1 MIYKYILTIVPVALS
16 VIVHAIVISIL
27 LRRLVRYKEDEV
39 FRIWPPVRD
48 LTWLTVWL
56 IMAHIVEIGIW
67 AAYYLFG
74 HAMPDVQS
82 AIYFSSVTYTTV
94 GYGDLVLPEGWRLI
108 GGIEALTGILMCG
121 LSTGFFFAIVNRM
134 YQIRHSAFDDDRTI
148 RRKNREK

>member
-16 VIVHAIVISIL
+16 VTVHAIVISIL

-67 AAYYLFG
+67 AVYYLFG

-134 YQIRHSAFDDDRTI
+134 YQIRHNVFDNGTI
-148 RRKNREK
+148 RRKKS